1 MKADNHFYAIL
12 FLHIQLKWIF
22 VTIFI
27 ATFIKLFKLKLSFM
41 NRSYYKRE
49 TVHFFLTLPA
59 FFFLII
65 FSGCKKTTLEQ
76 TVDDPISNVLL
87 LSERSIANSLPVT
100 ANGYCVTDQE
110 AVSSPDSVLKPTIL
124 GAKLT
129 GFPYS
134 VATMQQAYLS
144 VYGNSTQAVE
154 NALYMRFKPATFDQL
169 ATLEDQDID
178 LFDYPLDYEVVQE
191 GDYYDDGVTNSESI
205 PWLYAVVPVN
215 FVTPSGITG
224 ELLQRIHVPDD
235 YRVENKAFQLTGN
248 NVDTADC
255 ASAVASTSA
264 CDCSVRPSALSCNC
278 RVQCG
283 FDPCITPPPPVPNTR
298 IPAGGIT
305 VQEDIFQPNVPIRQA
320 RMVARRFLKVAR
332 TFTDNNGRY
341 TFSKSFRNK
350 VSIFIKFKNSN
361 AIIMGL
367 RGARLWQ
374 ILFPVKIK
382 MGTYRGNI
390 NNLDYNV
397 TGDADVRSRSARH
410 WAAATMHNKVQEYRD
425 YSTLQG
431 IMNPPDK
438 LRVLCVPGNSGGSTP
453 MFAKRFIANLPE
465 SFIRQYIVSA
475 FVPPI
480 FQSITALA
488 EVLVNRVD
496 MTIGYKSPTSNI
508 SRKNS
513 AQMSELGYHEL
524 THAGHYAKVGNAWWS
539 NFVNAEI
546 SQIIANFGGQYS
558 PYGQSNSADAPII
571 ALGESWAY
579 HIGHFLTN
587 SRYGTQSPQFIEQ
600 GIGYTNGNPAAT
612 LNSNLNLLEDFNPRR
627 TVNDPFWWI
636 PQGLYYDLIDNRND
650 LTVDPLNVRVPLD
663 DSVIGYT
670 NSQFFNALD
679 ADIDNL
685 PAYRVR
691 LLNENANNQAAGVN
705 TIFTFYGY

>member
-1 MKADNHFYAIL
+1 M
-12 FLHIQLKWIF
+12 
-22 VTIFI
+22 
-27 ATFIKLFKLKLSFM
+27 
-41 NRSYYKRE
+41 
-49 TVHFFLTLPA
+49 
-59 FFFLII
+59 
-65 FSGCKKTTLEQ
+65 SGCKKTTLEQ
-76 TVDDPISNVLL
+76 TADAPISNVL
-87 LSERSIANSLPVT
+87 SPERSIANSLPVT
-100 ANGYCVTDQE
+100 PNGYCVTDQE

-124 GAKLT
+124 GAQLT

-144 VYGNSTQAVE
+144 LYGSSTQAVE
-154 NALYMRFKPATFDQL
+154 NALYMRFKPTTFDQL

-215 FVTPSGITG
+215 FVTPSGITS

-255 ASAVASTSA
+255 ASAPAAATAATA
-264 CDCSVRPSALSCNC
+264 CDCSVRSSALSCNC
-278 RVQCG
+278 RVPCG
-283 FDPCITPPPPVPNTR
+283 FDPCTTTPPPVPITR

-341 TFSKSFRNK
+341 NFSKSFRNK
-350 VSIFIKFKNSN
+350 VSIFIKFKNPN

-382 MGTYRGNI
+382 MGTYRGDI
-390 NNLDYNV
+390 NNLDYIV

-410 WAAATMHNKVQEYRD
+410 WAGATMHNKVQEYRD
-425 YSTLQG
+425 YSTVQG

-465 SFIRQYIVSA
+465 LFMRQFIVSA
-475 FVPPI
+475 VVPPV
-480 FQSITALA
+480 FQSVTLLA
-488 EVLVNRVD
+488 EVLVSRVD
-496 MTIGYKSPTSNI
+496 MTIGYKSPTSNT

-513 AQMSELGYHEL
+513 AEMSETGYHEL

-539 NFVNAEI
+539 NFVNAEVN
-546 SQIIANFGGQYS
+546 QIIANFGGQYS
-558 PYGQSNSADAPII
+558 PYGPSTSADAPII

-587 SRYGTQSPQFIEQ
+587 SRYPHKARSLRNRVYHIQMVNLHQS
-600 GIGYTNGNPAAT
+600 
-612 LNSNLNLLEDFNPRR
+612 
-627 TVNDPFWWI
+627 
-636 PQGLYYDLIDNRND
+636 
-650 LTVDPLNVRVPLD
+650 LTV
-663 DSVIGYT
+663 T
-670 NSQFFNALD
+670 
-679 ADIDNL
+679 
-685 PAYRVR
+685 
-691 LLNENANNQAAGVN
+691 
-705 TIFTFYGY
+705 